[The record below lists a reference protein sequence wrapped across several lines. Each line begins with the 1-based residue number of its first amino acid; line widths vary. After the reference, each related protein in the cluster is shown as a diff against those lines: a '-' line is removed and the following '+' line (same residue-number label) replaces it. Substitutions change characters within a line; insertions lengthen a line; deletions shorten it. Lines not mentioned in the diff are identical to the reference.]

1 MTGIIEPLLVG
12 LGVSGGTAAAG
23 TTAAVGTTAAAS
35 TGLSISSILQGV
47 ATVGGIVATIAA
59 GNAEAEGL
67 KAQARDAE
75 AEKPFET
82 LQSIDR
88 KRSLLA
94 AAQDAAGEADV
105 AYAGSGVDLSF
116 GSARQ
121 ARQTVYRE
129 ADLGLDTDSGTTSLR
144 LDRLTERARNYRRM
158 AKRTKLSSYLTAGV
172 KGLSGISSI
181 MDQR

>member
-1 MTGIIEPLLVG
+1 MTFVIEG
-12 LGVSGGTAAAG
+12 LTAALGTTAAASAG
-23 TTAAVGTTAAAS
+23 TTAAAAGTTAAAS

-67 KAQARDAE
+67 KAQARDAD

-121 ARQTVYRE
+121 ARQNVYRE
-129 ADLGLDTDSGTTSLR
+129 ADLGLDTDSGTTSMR
-144 LDRLTERARNYRRM
+144 IDRLTERARNYRRM
-158 AKRTKLSSYLTAGV
+158 AKRTKLASYLSAGV
-172 KGLSGISSI
+172 KGAAGFASI
-181 MDQR
+181 AEQY